1 MPGVPLVYALRYM
14 ARRVISV
21 VGAYGLL
28 SSQSMPRTVLDVG
41 SGTGAT
47 ALAFDL
53 LHPAS
58 RVSVVGI
65 EPSREMRNLA
75 ESLSLRG
82 LVSARY
88 RQGSVADIIANPALI
103 RACDLL
109 VFSACFPY
117 EFDRWEEIGASLGD
131 YRSSDSRAVLV
142 IEPDA
147 KSDALDALQRVFRG
161 RGWPT
166 VMASSRDVPAFMTR
180 GDLPLNRI
188 TRVWRRAGAPG
199 AHAPASWWSPPDDRF
214 LIANPAPVWPS
225 GIGDVRHTGASRL
238 AFRESQ

>member
-14 ARRVISV
+14 ARGVISV

-28 SSQSMPRTVLDVG
+28 SSQSTPRTVLDVG

-53 LHPAS
+53 LHPVS

-88 RQGSVADIIANPALI
+88 RQGSVADMIANPALV

-109 VFSACFPY
+109 VFSACFSY
-117 EFDRWEEIGASLGD
+117 GFDGWEEIGAAIGN
-131 YRSSDSRAVLV
+131 YRSSESGAVLV

-147 KSDALDALQRVFRG
+147 KSDALDSLQRVLRG

-166 VMASSRDVPAFMTR
+166 VMATSRDLPAFMTR
-180 GDLPLNRI
+180 GDLALNRV

-214 LIANPAPVWPS
+214 LIANPAPAWPS
-225 GIGDVRHTGASRL
+225 GIDAGRQRGAPGL
-238 AFRESQ
+238 AFRVRR